1 MGSKKRSRSQTTT
14 NSGSAGGNMDQA
26 MNKLPPVSAKDSNS
40 MYTGMLGGQLG
51 AIGDTLGGLIEN
63 GQQMMADNPG
73 MANFMRAVGG
83 QPMQFETPEC
93 LQGLADKFK
102 SEQPQPA
109 APAQQPQQEPQWLAN
124 LPPHMKQ
131 KYYAQQGQ
139 SPYGFNINN
148 YMRDQNLGGR

>member
-1 MGSKKRSRSQTTT
+1 
-14 NSGSAGGNMDQA
+14 
-26 MNKLPPVSAKDSNS
+26 

-51 AIGDTLGGLIEN
+51 VIGDTLGGLIEH
-63 GQQMMADNPG
+63 GQNMMADNPG
-73 MANFMRAVGG
+73 MANFVRAVGG
-83 QPMQFETPEC
+83 QPMQFETPDF
-93 LQGLADKFK
+93 LSGLADKFK
-102 SEQPQPA
+102 SEQPQPQYTE
-109 APAQQPQQEPQWLAN
+109 PQQPQEPQWLAN